1 MKWWLYA
8 SSSTHKNCRVNIGGM
23 MSIGA
28 EFITSS
34 SWKQKINRRISM
46 DNNLIRVNDM
56 MVPVLWK
63 LYFIQGKGY
72 IVERNM
78 LFQDYHSTMRLMLD
92 GNKSSLNRTKKINVR
107 HLFVRDVING
117 GGFQYNLV
125 PLSKC
130 G

>member
-1 MKWWLYA
+1 
-8 SSSTHKNCRVNIGGM
+8 
-23 MSIGA
+23 
-28 EFITSS
+28 
-34 SWKQKINRRISM
+34 
-46 DNNLIRVNDM
+46 M

-63 LYFIQGKGY
+63 IYFIQGKGY

-125 PLSKC
+125 PLSTC